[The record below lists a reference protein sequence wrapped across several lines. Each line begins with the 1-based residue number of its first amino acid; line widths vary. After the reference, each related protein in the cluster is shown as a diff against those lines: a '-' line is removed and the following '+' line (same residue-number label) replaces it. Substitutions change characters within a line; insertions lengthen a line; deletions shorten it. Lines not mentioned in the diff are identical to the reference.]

1 MGCGSALEAGIEVT
15 RPSAQPAT
23 ALPFVHHNRRHPPL
37 PVDLV
42 ARQDPLLESDLHPL
56 TRHAWEVPC
65 FSHRE
70 QLESGGH
77 VVHKLGGRNPQAL
90 AELVDRG
97 GLRGFFTLFQA
108 GDLLM
113 GQIRLADQ
121 FLLIQSRSFA
131 QRAQP
136 LTRMDGIGS
145 PTWDH
150 ISGMCLTHISHGEAQ
165 GRSGSEE
172 RKEPLPTQPL
182 IVRSRR
188 PRALPLSCA

>member
-1 MGCGSALEAGIEVT
+1 MS
-15 RPSAQPAT
+15 
-23 ALPFVHHNRRHPPL
+23 
-37 PVDLV
+37 
-42 ARQDPLLESDLHPL
+42 
-56 TRHAWEVPC
+56 
-65 FSHRE
+65 
-70 QLESGGH
+70 
-77 VVHKLGGRNPQAL
+77 VHKLGGQTPQGP

-97 GLRGFFTLFQA
+97 GLWGFVPVFQA

-145 PTWDH
+145 PTRDH
-150 ISGMCLTHISHGEAQ
+150 ISGMGLTHISHGEAQ